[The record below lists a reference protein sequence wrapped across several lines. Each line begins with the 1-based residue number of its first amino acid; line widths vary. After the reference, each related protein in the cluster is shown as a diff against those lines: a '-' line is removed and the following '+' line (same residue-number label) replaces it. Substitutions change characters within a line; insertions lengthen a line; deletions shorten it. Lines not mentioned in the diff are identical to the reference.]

1 MELLVAFGALIIAA
15 VTLYVQRVHNRHQML
30 PLLHISR
37 DQTTK
42 NGRVRIT
49 LSVIND
55 GQGVAILKSMVFRVQ
70 DTDYEIKHNQ
80 ELSDILETYLPKGAT
95 NQEVRYF
102 HFIRANSRSLII
114 SFEIPSDCEDPFSNS
129 LLTIETESLYRDR
142 VTVDN
147 WGMNTTSNYA
157 DSVIEK
163 FLSYFLPK
171 TR

>member
-1 MELLVAFGALIIAA
+1 MELLIAFGALIIAA

-37 DQTTK
+37 EQTTK
-42 NGRVRIT
+42 NGRVSIT
-49 LSVIND
+49 ISVIND
-55 GQGVAILKSMVFRVQ
+55 GQGVAILKSMSFCVNYI
-70 DTDYEIKHNQ
+70 DYEIKHHND
-80 ELSDILETYLPKGAT
+80 LYKILETHLPENAA
-95 NQEVRYF
+95 NEEVRFF
-102 HFIRANSRSLII
+102 HFIRANSASRII
-114 SFEIPSDCEDPFSNS
+114 SFDIPCDSEDPFANS